1 MEHQTRYIDLDGTL
15 FSNLNPATTLLKHT
29 IHKKQK
35 SRPHKNIK
43 INLPLPYS
51 RFCYSIDNSCEIY
64 SSSLRGFPT
73 VNTWASG
80 SSGH

>member
-15 FSNLNPATTLLKHT
+15 FSNLNPATTLLKHA

-43 INLPLPYS
+43 IK
-51 RFCYSIDNSCEIY
+51 
-64 SSSLRGFPT
+64 PT
-73 VNTWASG
+73 TPILQILLQY
-80 SSGH
+80 